1 MSTRSCA
8 PQKVVPLDVGL
19 ACFFVLLDTT
29 VTLGGISWWPV
40 HPDKLAW
47 AMLGLQALADASL
60 VFRRRAPMLV
70 IAILTG
76 YTLALSLLIT
86 PAGALTPANW
96 GNVWAPFG
104 TVLAA
109 YGPFYYG
116 KDRRTAF
123 AAVGIMTLVAA
134 RIWDPSAVVITI
146 AVLRTAVG
154 PLLALYFSA
163 RHEMLQ
169 ALRDRAERA
178 EHERYLLAEQA
189 RAEERARL
197 TRCVTTSCISPASRA
212 RSSALACS
220 ASR

>member
-1 MSTRSCA
+1 VA
-8 PQKVVPLDVGL
+8 LDVGL

-29 VTLGGISWWPV
+29 VTLAGGSWWPV

-47 AMLGLQALADASL
+47 TMLVLQALADASL
-60 VFRRRAPMLV
+60 VVRRRAPMLV

-76 YTLALSLLIT
+76 YTLAISLLIT

-109 YGPFYYG
+109 YGPFYYCKEP

-134 RIWDPSAVVITI
+134 RVWDPSAVVITI

-178 EHERYLLAEQA
+178 ERERYLLAEQA

-197 TRCVTTSCISPASRA
+197 AGEMHGA
-212 RSSALACS
+212 RG
-220 ASR
+220 